1 MRKILIF
8 ILSIVIL
15 SGCIKRN
22 EIVFNGASKVN
33 IESDGLTSNKVSCKI
48 NITNNSRHIYT
59 LDALRLW
66 VVRGDQKLAFI
77 STDKPFSIASRSTD
91 TIPIELKV
99 KISSKVNPLEIL
111 AIASNTKEM
120 YIEGEIDVQRGIV
133 KRTLRVK
140 RMSVEDFLHKI
151 M

>member
-1 MRKILIF
+1 MF
-8 ILSIVIL
+8 ILTIVIL
-15 SGCIKRN
+15 SGCVKRN
-22 EIVFNGASKVN
+22 EIVFNSASKVN
-33 IESDGLTSNKVSCKI
+33 IESDGLASNRVSCKI

-77 STDKPFSIASRSTD
+77 SNYKPLSIAPQTTD
-91 TIPIELKV
+91 TLPLELKI

-111 AIASNTKEM
+111 AIASNAKEL
-120 YIEGEIDVQRGIV
+120 YIEGEIDVKRGAA

-140 RMSVEDFLHKI
+140 RMSVEDFLHQI
-151 M
+151 L